1 MNDEL
6 DGGIPLPQ
14 AFGET
19 KADRSLSLRP
29 ICRIQGQ
36 SVLYREPYPKKKAE
50 KKLKE
55 PKEDSHKWAGSKK
68 DSKVLLDRRSDLS
81 QAEVYLG
88 QGLRSTLTCA
98 YSLSIAAFF

>member
-19 KADRSLSLRP
+19 KAHRSLSLRP

-36 SVLYREPYPKKKAE
+36 SVLYREPYPKKKR
-50 KKLKE
+50 KKIKGTKGRQSQVGRQQE
-55 PKEDSHKWAGSKK
+55 GFQGSP
-68 DSKVLLDRRSDLS
+68 
-81 QAEVYLG
+81 
-88 QGLRSTLTCA
+88 
-98 YSLSIAAFF
+98 

>member
-1 MNDEL
+1 MNDKL
-6 DGGIPLPQ
+6 DGGTPLPQ

-36 SVLYREPYPKKKAE
+36 SVLYREPYPKKK
-50 KKLKE
+50 KN
-55 PKEDSHKWAGSKK
+55 SHKQAGSKK
-68 DSKVLLDRRSDLS
+68 DSKVLLNRRSDRS

-88 QGLRSTLTCA
+88 QGLSPTLTCA

>member
-36 SVLYREPYPKKKAE
+36 SVLYREPYPKKK
-50 KKLKE
+50 KKKN
-55 PKEDSHKWAGSKK
+55 
-68 DSKVLLDRRSDLS
+68 
-81 QAEVYLG
+81 
-88 QGLRSTLTCA
+88 
-98 YSLSIAAFF
+98 